1 MVSTA
6 ANSGD
11 DQLAV
16 VDMAIAQLPEP
27 GWRDHH
33 PGEHASEVE
42 PPVLVRADSAGAV
55 RAFIDGLVA
64 RNCEYSA
71 SARVSDTL
79 YRATMTLRHDD
90 WQPAHG
96 SAAGRTRNDRRGR
109 VSQPRAVGIRRGGHR
124 ASRSRVDAL
133 TANKRLRADAWLAG
147 LY

>member
-27 GWRDHH
+27 GWRGHH

-71 SARVSDTL
+71 SARVSGTL

-96 SAAGRTRNDRRGR
+96 SAAGRTRNDRRGQGQPAPGGR
-109 VSQPRAVGIRRGGHR
+109 NPTWRSPGISQSGRCP
-124 ASRSRVDAL
+124 DCE
-133 TANKRLRADAWLAG
+133 
-147 LY
+147 